1 MWKKAKQIEGVSA
14 SSAIELKAILAEQQ
28 HLLNAGQRPSKIQ
41 RNLRSKD
48 VWSTH
53 NKGLADRAKRDA
65 LQMNPGEKTLQQQ
78 LAESEA
84 KLKEKEKLYNKFVKG
99 EILPPS
105 NTKNEDAEYLVDF
118 ELKTLERQLNES
130 TSDNFKESDD
140 EEQQFYHE
148 DIQREKRRKAWE
160 EEALRQIE
168 ADEKEQQRREE
179 QRKILN
185 QLIEETKEGRERH
198 KQLQLKRKRTLE
210 ERKQQIKLKVTQR
223 LEALK
228 NESDDKTTA
237 ESVATLSTNSD
248 NNDNGGANNQNA
260 EVKSKLLK
268 FKETPKWN
276 AYVWKR
282 LCCVESGCWVV

>member
-1 MWKKAKQIEGVSA
+1 VLQWER
-14 SSAIELKAILAEQQ
+14 LT
-28 HLLNAGQRPSKIQ
+28 HL
-41 RNLRSKD
+41 
-48 VWSTH
+48 
-53 NKGLADRAKRDA
+53 
-65 LQMNPGEKTLQQQ
+65 
-78 LAESEA
+78 
-84 KLKEKEKLYNKFVKG
+84 FVG
-99 EILPPS
+99 
-105 NTKNEDAEYLVDF
+105 T
-118 ELKTLERQLNES
+118 ES

-168 ADEKEQQRREE
+168 AGTRSSPHSSSNSCLSVVSEYAQHTYSFPLLNKDEKEQQRREE

-268 FKETPKWN
+268 FKETPK
-276 AYVWKR
+276 
-282 LCCVESGCWVV
+282 